1 VNIKLML
8 LRLTNFKG
16 FRSYTLEPGGLDE
29 AIYGDNE
36 TGKTTLFDAFTWLLF
51 GKDSLGRSDF
61 GIKTLDTD
69 GNPIPNID
77 HSVEAVLEIDG
88 RLRTFT
94 RTYREKYTKK
104 KGTKEAELTGH
115 ETLYVIDD
123 MPMKE
128 MEYQGA
134 IRSIMD
140 EGVFKLLTSARWF
153 NEQLSWQERRKVIM
167 ATKQVTWEAILA
179 ADANLAELPALVQ
192 PDGRVHAQDLQCCVD
207 DWRKAAAT
215 RKADINKE
223 MNALP
228 VRIDE
233 ATKATPPDL
242 GHNVEEVKAKLEEA
256 RAFQKEK
263 QQERATIEAGGA
275 VATKLVELR
284 QVEGAI
290 IQEENLARA
299 DAGREAVTIRQ
310 ERERVLGKLAEVGG
324 QVQGMTRQTAENGAR
339 RGRILPALQAAR
351 EAWQKENAAVWVWD
365 GEDTC
370 PTCGQLLP
378 ENQVEAAR
386 HKAEESF
393 NLAKSAKLEA
403 LLSTGTSLRKE
414 LEELDAHDAS
424 LTKDITEKREQMASL
439 NTEADFLKER
449 LEGLVATERPVVS
462 PRLIE
467 LKASKARIEEEIA
480 AMREGNAAARANIDE
495 ALKNVEGRM
504 NTLLTILS
512 GIDQHNA
519 MKARVEDLRDRQK
532 TLGKQYDAIER
543 GLWLTELFIR
553 TKVKL
558 LEEAINGQF
567 KLVRFKLFDI
577 QVNGALVE
585 TCEVTIKGVPYSD
598 LNNAGRINAGL
609 DVINTLAAYYQKAAP
624 VFVDNAEAVTRLMPT
639 TGQQIRLYVSEP
651 DKELRVVHPQK
662 GGASG

>member
-1 VNIKLML
+1 MNIKLML

-223 MNALP
+223 MN
-228 VRIDE
+228 E
-233 ATKATPPDL
+233 PP
-242 GHNVEEVKAKLEEA
+242 
-256 RAFQKEK
+256 KE
-263 QQERATIEAGGA
+263 
-275 VATKLVELR
+275 
-284 QVEGAI
+284 
-290 IQEENLARA
+290 
-299 DAGREAVTIRQ
+299 
-310 ERERVLGKLAEVGG
+310 
-324 QVQGMTRQTAENGAR
+324 M
-339 RGRILPALQAAR
+339 
-351 EAWQKENAAVWVWD
+351 
-365 GEDTC
+365 
-370 PTCGQLLP
+370 
-378 ENQVEAAR
+378 
-386 HKAEESF
+386 
-393 NLAKSAKLEA
+393 
-403 LLSTGTSLRKE
+403 
-414 LEELDAHDAS
+414 
-424 LTKDITEKREQMASL
+424 
-439 NTEADFLKER
+439 
-449 LEGLVATERPVVS
+449 
-462 PRLIE
+462 
-467 LKASKARIEEEIA
+467 
-480 AMREGNAAARANIDE
+480 
-495 ALKNVEGRM
+495 
-504 NTLLTILS
+504 
-512 GIDQHNA
+512 
-519 MKARVEDLRDRQK
+519 
-532 TLGKQYDAIER
+532 
-543 GLWLTELFIR
+543 
-553 TKVKL
+553 
-558 LEEAINGQF
+558 
-567 KLVRFKLFDI
+567 
-577 QVNGALVE
+577 
-585 TCEVTIKGVPYSD
+585 
-598 LNNAGRINAGL
+598 
-609 DVINTLAAYYQKAAP
+609 
-624 VFVDNAEAVTRLMPT
+624 
-639 TGQQIRLYVSEP
+639 
-651 DKELRVVHPQK
+651 
-662 GGASG
+662 